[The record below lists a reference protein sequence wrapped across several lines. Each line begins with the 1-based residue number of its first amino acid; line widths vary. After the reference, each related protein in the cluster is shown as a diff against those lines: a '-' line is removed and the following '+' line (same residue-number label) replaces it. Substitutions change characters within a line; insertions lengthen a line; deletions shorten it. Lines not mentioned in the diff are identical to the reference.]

1 MVNRILIRLKIVQL
15 VYAFYLNGNTDLEK
29 AVKELHFSLSK
40 AYELYN
46 YLLLLMVAVT
56 RYAVEKVVKKEKM
69 NLVTHQDEELNHKF
83 IDNRF
88 IIQLEQNE
96 SLKEYVETNHLNWEV
111 NADYLK
117 YLYEQIVESD
127 MYKEYMASKGSSYQ
141 EDRELWRK
149 IYKNIIAKDER
160 IDELL
165 EEKSLYWNDDRTTVD
180 TFVLKTIKR
189 FDEKEK
195 SEQELLPDF
204 KDEEDRDY
212 AERLF
217 RNSIL
222 KEEDYRTLIR
232 QNVKNWEFDRLA
244 FMDVVIMQ
252 VALAE
257 LMTFPNIPLSV
268 TINEYVEIA
277 KCYSTPKSGSYV
289 NGIIDVIAKKL
300 QRENKIFKV

>member
-1 MVNRILIRLKIVQL
+1 MVNRILIRLKVVQL

-29 AVKELHFSLSK
+29 AIKELNFSLSK

-56 RYAVEKVVKKEKM
+56 RYAVNRVVKKEKM
-69 NLVTHQDEELNHKF
+69 NLVTHQDESVSHKF

-96 SLKEYVETNHLNWEV
+96 SLKEYVENNHLNWEV
-111 NADYLK
+111 NDDYLK
-117 YLYEQIVESD
+117 YLYEQIINSD
-127 MYKEYMASKGSSYQ
+127 MYKDYMSSDVTSYQ

-149 IYKNIIAKDER
+149 IYKNIIAKDDR
-160 IDELL
+160 LDDLL
-165 EEKSLYWNDDRTTVD
+165 EEKSLYWNDDRGTVD

-195 SEQELLPDF
+195 TEQELLPDF
-204 KDEEDRDY
+204 KDEEDREY
-212 AERLF
+212 ALRLF

-222 KEEDYRTLIR
+222 KDEEYRTLIR

-257 LMTFPNIPLSV
+257 LMSFPNIPLSV

-289 NGIIDVIAKKL
+289 NGIIDAVAKKL
-300 QRENKIFKV
+300 QRENKLFKA

>member
-1 MVNRILIRLKIVQL
+1 MVNRILIRLKVVQL

-29 AVKELHFSLSK
+29 AIKELNFSLSK

-56 RYAVEKVVKKEKM
+56 RYAVDRVVKKEKM
-69 NLVTHQDEELNHKF
+69 NLVTHQDESVSHKF

-96 SLKEYVETNHLNWEV
+96 SLKEYVENNHLNWEV
-111 NADYLK
+111 NDDYLK
-117 YLYEQIVESD
+117 YLYEQIVSSD
-127 MYKEYMASKGSSYQ
+127 MYQDYMSSDATSYQ

-149 IYKNIIAKDER
+149 IYKNIIAKDDR
-160 IDELL
+160 LDDLL
-165 EEKSLYWNDDRTTVD
+165 EEKSLYWNDDRGTVD

-195 SEQELLPDF
+195 TEQELLPDF
-204 KDEEDRDY
+204 KDEEDREY
-212 AERLF
+212 ALRLF

-222 KEEDYRTLIR
+222 KDEEYRTLIR

-257 LMTFPNIPLSV
+257 LMSFPNIPLSV

-289 NGIIDVIAKKL
+289 NGIIDAVAKKL
-300 QRENKIFKV
+300 QRENKLFKA

>member
-1 MVNRILIRLKIVQL
+1 MINRILIRLKIVQL
-15 VYAFYLNGNTDLEK
+15 VYAFYLNGNTNLKK
-29 AVKELHFSLSK
+29 AVKELNFSLSK

-56 RYAVEKVVKKEKM
+56 QYAVERVVKKEKM
-69 NLVTHQDEELNHKF
+69 NLVTHNDEVISHKF

-88 IIQLEQNE
+88 VIQLEQNE
-96 SLKEYVETNHLNWEV
+96 TLKEYVEDKHLNWDGNE
-111 NADYLK
+111 DYLK

-127 MYKEYMASKGSSYQ
+127 FYKEYMTSTTSSYK

-160 IDELL
+160 LDDLL
-165 EEKSLYWNDDRTTVD
+165 EEKSLYWNDDRATVD
-180 TFVLKTIKR
+180 TFVLKSIKR
-189 FDEKEK
+189 FEEREK
-195 SEQELLPDF
+195 SQQELLPDF
-204 KDEEDRDY
+204 KDEEDREY

-222 KEEDYRTLIR
+222 KEEEYRSLIR
-232 QNVKNWEFDRLA
+232 QNVKNWEFERLA

-257 LMTFPNIPLSV
+257 LMSFPNIPLSV

-289 NGIIDVIAKKL
+289 NGILDAVAKKL
-300 QRENKIFKV
+300 QKEKKIFKS

>member
-1 MVNRILIRLKIVQL
+1 MINRILIRLKIVQL
-15 VYAFYLNGNTDLEK
+15 VYAFYLNGNANLEK
-29 AVKELHFSLSK
+29 AVKELNFSLSK

-56 RYAVEKVVKKEKM
+56 RYGVERIVKREKM
-69 NLVTHQDEELNHKF
+69 NLVTHREETISHKF

-88 IIQLEQNE
+88 VLQLEHNTA
-96 SLKEYVETNHLNWEV
+96 LKEYVEDRHLDWTMHE
-111 NADYLK
+111 DYLK
-117 YLYEQIVESD
+117 YLYELIVDSD
-127 MYKEYMASKGSSYQ
+127 IYKEYMTSTESSYQ

-160 IDELL
+160 LDDLL

-180 TFVLKTIKR
+180 TFVLKSIKR
-189 FDEKEK
+189 FDEHEK
-195 SEQELLPDF
+195 ADQELLPDF
-204 KDEEDRDY
+204 KDEEDREY

-222 KEEDYRTLIR
+222 REEEYRSLIR

-257 LMTFPNIPLSV
+257 LMSFPNIPLSV

-300 QRENKIFKV
+300 QKERKIFKS

>member
-1 MVNRILIRLKIVQL
+1 MINRILIRLKVVQL
-15 VYAFYLNGNTDLEK
+15 VYAFYLNGNDNLEK
-29 AVKELHFSLSK
+29 AVKELNFSLSK

-56 RYAVEKVVKKEKM
+56 RYATEKVMKKEKV
-69 NLVTHQDEELNHKF
+69 NLVTHNDEPINHKF

-88 IIQLEQNE
+88 ILQLEQNT
-96 SLKEYVETNHLNWEV
+96 SLKEYVESQHLDWTANE
-111 NADYLK
+111 DYLK
-117 YLYEQIVESD
+117 YLYELIVESD
-127 MYKEYMASKGSSYQ
+127 YYKDYMSSPDSSYQ
-141 EDRELWRK
+141 ADRELWRK

-160 IDELL
+160 LDDLL

-180 TFVLKTIKR
+180 TFVLKSIKR
-189 FDEKEK
+189 FEEREK
-195 SEQELLPDF
+195 SNQELLPDF
-204 KDEEDRDY
+204 KDEEDREY
-212 AERLF
+212 AQRLF

-222 KEEDYRTLIR
+222 KEDEYRSLIM

-257 LMTFPNIPLSV
+257 LMSFPNIPLSV
-268 TINEYVEIA
+268 TINEFVEIA

-289 NGIIDVIAKKL
+289 NGIIDVVAKKL
-300 QRENKIFKV
+300 QKENKILKA

>member
-1 MVNRILIRLKIVQL
+1 MINRILIRLKIVQL
-15 VYAFYLNGNTDLEK
+15 VYAFYLNGNTNLEK
-29 AVKELHFSLSK
+29 AVKELNFSLSK

-56 RYAVEKVVKKEKM
+56 QYAVERVVKKEKM
-69 NLVTHQDEELNHKF
+69 NLVTHNNEVISHKF

-88 IIQLEQNE
+88 VIQLEQNE
-96 SLKEYVETNHLNWEV
+96 TLKEYVEDKHLNWDSNE
-111 NADYLK
+111 DYLK

-127 MYKEYMASKGSSYQ
+127 FYKEYMTSTTSSYK

-160 IDELL
+160 LDDLL
-165 EEKSLYWNDDRTTVD
+165 EEKSLYWNDDRATVD
-180 TFVLKTIKR
+180 TFVLKSIKR
-189 FDEKEK
+189 FEEREK
-195 SEQELLPDF
+195 SQQELLPDF
-204 KDEEDRDY
+204 KDEEDREY

-222 KEEDYRTLIR
+222 KEEEYRSLIR
-232 QNVKNWEFDRLA
+232 QNVKNWEFERLA

-257 LMTFPNIPLSV
+257 LMSFPNIPLSV
-268 TINEYVEIA
+268 TINEFVEIA

-289 NGIIDVIAKKL
+289 NGILDAVAKKL
-300 QRENKIFKV
+300 QKDKKIFKS